1 MGKYNKDNISKVLL
15 FKELL
20 DKQKQFI
27 ENNKLNEFTNDLEFD
42 NFVSNEEKNLPLD
55 KNGFIDFKKM
65 EEDGEI

>member
-1 MGKYNKDNISKVLL
+1 MKQNLNFSLIQSNL
-15 FKELL
+15 FKELM

-27 ENNKLNEFTNDLEFD
+27 ETNKLNEFTNDLEFD